1 MSGGE
6 KPLPMAVS
14 EATVQIGSVAL
25 TVIQLDNGE
34 RVIEAESMH
43 AFMAALEN
51 GSLILSD
58 DDSMKLAKVLR

>member
-1 MSGGE
+1 
-6 KPLPMAVS
+6 MAVS